1 MPWTM
6 KRGQEQKT
14 FFSTGDGATTF
25 RVPDL
30 RGMFLRGYDNAM
42 QVDKDAESRVGGNVV
57 GSYQADEFK
66 KHNHGGGIGV
76 YNLEH
81 QVTYGQG
88 GGHLHNKNGI
98 EENGR
103 DGNPPEKRRGPL
115 AFQGVAMIQINDFS
129 AGANNY
135 IDRAKLG
142 EKVAVMM
149 RDCIPETG
157 SLESGYNDLPVPAES
172 PVDLGHWGDSD
183 RSVAKQFGRTYWSN
197 NLAQSAPYYGGDHYA
212 LGVPYPDFPPELST
226 TDDEGSERKGRY
238 RYCMTYVRDGYES
251 APGPVG
257 DGYFASIELAE
268 GKAVRYLAGA
278 PPEGITAVNVY
289 RTIAE
294 GAEFYLLE
302 SLTPEEAAALAH
314 RQAGGQRPS
323 DAQCA

>member
-1 MPWTM
+1 
-6 KRGQEQKT
+6 
-14 FFSTGDGATTF
+14 
-25 RVPDL
+25 
-30 RGMFLRGYDNAM
+30 
-42 QVDKDAESRVGGNVV
+42 
-57 GSYQADEFK
+57 
-66 KHNHGGGIGV
+66 
-76 YNLEH
+76 
-81 QVTYGQG
+81 
-88 GGHLHNKNGI
+88 
-98 EENGR
+98 
-103 DGNPPEKRRGPL
+103 
-115 AFQGVAMIQINDFS
+115 MIQINDFS

-226 TDDEGSERKGRY
+226 TDAEGSKRKGRY

-257 DGYFASIELAE
+257 DGYFSSIELAE

-278 PPEGITAVNVY
+278 PPGGITAVNVY

-302 SLTPEEAAALAH
+302 SLTPEEAAALRTDKLADNDLLM
-314 RQAGGQRPS
+314 RNVLES
-323 DAQCA
+323 L